1 MQNKCLGGLY
11 RNLTLTCFEF
21 PYYKNIVQII
31 LLKDLKDFRD
41 SSETIT
47 VTGGHNLQTT
57 LDNVSQL
64 KDFLKSDLSQTS
76 CCTMH

>member
-1 MQNKCLGGLY
+1 MQNKCMGGLY

-21 PYYKNIVQII
+21 PYYTNIVQII

-64 KDFLKSDLSQTS
+64 KDFLKSDLLQTS

>member
-1 MQNKCLGGLY
+1 MQNKCMGGLY

-21 PYYKNIVQII
+21 PFYKKIVQII

-57 LDNVSQL
+57 LDNVS
-64 KDFLKSDLSQTS
+64 
-76 CCTMH
+76 